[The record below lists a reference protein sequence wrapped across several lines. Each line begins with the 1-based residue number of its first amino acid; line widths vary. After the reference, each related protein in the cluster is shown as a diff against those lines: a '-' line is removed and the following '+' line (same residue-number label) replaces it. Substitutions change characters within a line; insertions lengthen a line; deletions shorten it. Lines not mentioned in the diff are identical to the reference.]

1 LTENNEKVYIIAC
14 KVLSLDVQQAAKNA
28 NVKADFEFLPFGLH
42 ETPAQLGSEVQK
54 TIDKVSDSGVY
65 DRIVLGYGICGKGTE
80 GLKAGKIPLV
90 IPQAHD
96 CITLFLGS
104 DAAYKDQF
112 EKYPG
117 TYYFTAGWFDEN
129 PNYEESLR
137 IGLNVEKFGKTY
149 KAEELKIIEQF
160 LAGWQKN
167 YSRAVFVRNAGDKGD
182 DKYRQIT
189 KEIAEKYGWKYE
201 EFTGN
206 TRLLEKLLVSKK
218 SDEEI
223 LVVRPGTSLVFNAV
237 TGKLETTSVKE

>member
-1 LTENNEKVYIIAC
+1 LTVNNEKVCVIAC
-14 KVLSLDVQQAAKNA
+14 KVLSLDVQQAAKKA
-28 NVKADFEFLPFGLH
+28 NIKADFEILPFDLH
-42 ETPAQLGSEVQK
+42 ETPSELASEVQK
-54 TIDKVSDSGVY
+54 TIDKVSNSGNY

-80 GLKAGKIPLV
+80 GLKAGNIPLV

-104 DAAYKDQF
+104 DAAYKEQF
-112 EKYPG
+112 NKCPG

-137 IGLNVEKFGKTY
+137 IGLNVEKFGKKY
-149 KAEELKIIEQF
+149 KAEDLKIIEQF

-167 YSRAVFVRNAGDKGD
+167 YSRAVFVRNAGDKDD
-182 DKYRQIT
+182 DKYRQTT

-201 EFTGN
+201 ELTGS
-206 TRLLEKLLVSKK
+206 TRLLEKLLVAKK

-223 LVVRPGTSLVFNAV
+223 LIVPPGFSLVFNAV
-237 TGKLETTSVKE
+237 TGKLETTSAKD